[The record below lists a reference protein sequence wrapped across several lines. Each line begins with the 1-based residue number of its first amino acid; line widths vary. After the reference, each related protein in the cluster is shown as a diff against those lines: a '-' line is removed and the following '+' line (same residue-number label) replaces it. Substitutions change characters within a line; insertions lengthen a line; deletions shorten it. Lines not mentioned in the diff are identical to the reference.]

1 MSNKKQLTFLITA
14 ILVNFVIFCLE
25 IVGLF
30 LSARSYGWG
39 LFQYYTQLSNMFALL
54 VSGGF
59 VAYGICAVV
68 FKKNV
73 IPLWLKLL
81 RFMATC
87 CLSLTMIVVF
97 AVLIPMIGEGGF
109 RLMVMVDST
118 PYHHLVCPLL
128 SLISFIFFEIKPEL
142 KLKHTLIALIP
153 TIVYGLVMF
162 LLNLLKVI
170 VGPYPFLLVYN
181 QPWFVTI
188 IWAIALFGGAYFIG
202 WLLNFANIKF
212 EKAINNVSV
221 TIKQPVEAEQQTSI
235 EPE

>member
-14 ILVNFVIFCLE
+14 ISLNFVNLCLE

-30 LSARSYGWG
+30 LAARAYGWG

-54 VSGGF
+54 VSAGF
-59 VAYGICAVV
+59 VAYGICAIV
-68 FKKNV
+68 FKSNI

-87 CLSLTMIVVF
+87 CLSVTMIVVF

-109 RLMVMVDST
+109 RLMVLIDST
-118 PYHHLVCPLL
+118 PYHHLLCPLL
-128 SLISFIFFEIKPEL
+128 SIISFIFFEIKPEL

-153 TIVYGLVMF
+153 TIVYGAVMF
-162 LLNLLKVI
+162 VLNLVRAI

-188 IWAIALFGGAYFIG
+188 LWALALFGGAYTIG
-202 WLLNFANIKF
+202 WLLYFANIKF
-212 EKAINNVSV
+212 EKAINNVSA
-221 TIKQPVEAEQQTSI
+221 TTDENK
-235 EPE
+235 